1 MFRIVHKVNGYC
13 PSERKKREEI
23 ILTASAQ
30 VLKLGPTYHTF
41 LSEKILSFF
50 PIKRENRVI
59 ENVFHNEESLKVNHY
74 NHSFRDLLIRNIS
87 IR

>member
-1 MFRIVHKVNGYC
+1 MFCIVHKVNGYC

-41 LSEKILSFF
+41 PLLF
-50 PIKRENRVI
+50 PNKKRKPRHRKRFSQRGI
-59 ENVFHNEESLKVNHY
+59 AKS
-74 NHSFRDLLIRNIS
+74 
-87 IR
+87 